1 LKDLQV
7 ATTVDVIGAAVE
19 VGNIGS
25 IRVKSTGED
34 RERKV
39 VTIADETNC
48 SVVVTLW
55 GPNAHL

>member
-25 IRVKSTGED
+25 IRVKSTG
-34 RERKV
+34 
-39 VTIADETNC
+39 
-48 SVVVTLW
+48 
-55 GPNAHL
+55 